1 MKPIPLHNPKSD
13 RRHKAIMVVLLT
25 LSSFLVTEPKTAIGV
40 AITLA
45 TVPFILIGLLNFRW
59 WWHVRFGGSKLLTLV
74 FIAIILC
81 IALSLAYA
89 ADLLKPYIGEH
100 FA

>member
-13 RRHKAIMVVLLT
+13 RRHKSIMVVLLT

-40 AITLA
+40 AITLT
-45 TVPFILIGLLNFRW
+45 TVPFILIGLLTFRW
-59 WWHVRFGGSKLLTLV
+59 WWHVRFGGSKFLTLV
-74 FIAIILC
+74 FISIILC
-81 IALSLAYA
+81 ILLSLAYA
-89 ADLLKPYIGEH
+89 AVLLKPYIGEH

>member
-1 MKPIPLHNPKSD
+1 MKPIPLHNSKSD

-25 LSSFLVTEPKTAIGV
+25 ISSFLVTVPKTVTGV
-40 AITLA
+40 AITLT

-59 WWHVRFGGSKLLTLV
+59 WWHVRFGGSKFLTLV

-81 IALSLAYA
+81 VALSLAYA
-89 ADLLKPYIGEH
+89 AALLKPYIGEH